1 MKTYLKA
8 FRLKRFWLLLLLPAA
23 FLLDFAARQSADFAE
38 WYAVT
43 IYPVYAQ
50 FFSAITG
57 VFPFSALT
65 ARFMRTVYRKNVLRG
80 SSAESTVQNFNMT
93 RCAASRK
100 ANKSSG
106 NTAPRNSNYENLS

>member
-57 VFPFSALT
+57 VFPFSVGEFCLIALVLLCGFC
-65 ARFMRTVYRKNVLRG
+65 RFLF
-80 SSAESTVQNFNMT
+80 SSP
-93 RCAASRK
+93 RASRFC
-100 ANKSSG
+100 A
-106 NTAPRNSNYENLS
+106 

>member
-43 IYPVYAQ
+43 IYRVRAVLFRHYGRLPVFCRRILSDRACP
-50 FFSAITG
+50 FHFSVSHSRVITH
-57 VFPFSALT
+57 
-65 ARFMRTVYRKNVLRG
+65 
-80 SSAESTVQNFNMT
+80 SS
-93 RCAASRK
+93 
-100 ANKSSG
+100 
-106 NTAPRNSNYENLS
+106 

>member
-43 IYPVYAQ
+43 IYPVYAPV
-50 FFSAITG
+50 SYTH
-57 VFPFSALT
+57 LT
-65 ARFMRTVYRKNVLRG
+65 LPTNREV
-80 SSAESTVQNFNMT
+80 
-93 RCAASRK
+93 
-100 ANKSSG
+100 
-106 NTAPRNSNYENLS
+106 